1 MRWSNRLIF
10 RIWLS
15 INSLVLTGVLTI
27 SGLYF
32 SREASHLEENIKNE
46 ALTAANILNSAI
58 GLYMLE
64 GDYARISPLT
74 YSLQSEPNIAYV
86 IVRDIE
92 GTTINQKGETTINQ
106 EKLMIKKVPL
116 EYFQENVGEVEIAL
130 KTTTLQKQKDALLKD
145 TFLTALLYSLLSL
158 VISYA
163 LSKKLSS
170 PINRLIL
177 ATKQLTKG
185 NRDVAV
191 LEESSVFEIQE
202 LAVEFNTM
210 AQTIY
215 NHEKIL
221 INEINKATKDLSEK
235 VAILEVL
242 ACISNSVL
250 EDEIQS
256 FEVMKS
262 TLVSIK
268 KYIKTKQISLTF
280 INQNK
285 KFEVFELDQNEQISS
300 FELSIADTPFESAI
314 NTKQMIV
321 RNQLQS
327 VNTSYYEQLLFNQG
341 MRSLLILPIMAKSKA
356 FGTLNIANQ
365 APNYFSKA
373 VIDKLTVFTNQ
384 IALALDRVSAYESLQ
399 KAAYHDYLTGLPNY
413 RLLKICIQDALEKAK
428 QNHSLVGIIF
438 LDLDRFKMVN
448 DTFGHATGDL
458 LLKYIAKIIVTCLS
472 EKETVSRIG
481 GDEFSILLPTISKRE
496 EAVLVAKKIMKALEN
511 PVIIKGYKIPISA
524 SIGISFFPED
534 GADADNLIKRADRAM
549 HRVKQHEKNNYAIY
563 AKNEDDQLANQIVF
577 ENELRKA
584 LNREE
589 FVVYYQPKI
598 NIQFGTISGVEALV
612 RWNHPDK
619 GLMAPGSF
627 IPQAEETGLIIQIG
641 EFVLRQACKQCVTW
655 QSIGFPPIPISVNL
669 STRQFLQP
677 KLVSNIEKVIKE
689 TGINPEL
696 LELEITESMSMDM
709 SGSLIILQELK
720 ELGVRISVDDFGT
733 GYSSLNYLRQLPID
747 RVKIDKSFINDM
759 TVDPNNEAIV
769 ATIINMAHNLKLSVT
784 AEGAETE
791 EQVKYLQKHLCD
803 EIQGY
808 YFSKPIPAKEFEMK
822 YSKIVMN
829 AQKSSQICM

>member
-92 GTTINQKGETTINQ
+92 GATINQKGETTINQ

-285 KFEVFELDQNEQISS
+285 KFEVFELDENEQISS

-598 NIQFGTISGVEALV
+598 NIQFGTLSGVEALV

-677 KLVSNIEKVIKE
+677 TLVSNIEKVIKE